1 MRALQ
6 GESQLLLGE
15 GKVVVRLDRVVR
27 SAHVLVWWLAE
38 VACVRVLC
46 H

>member
-6 GESQLLLGE
+6 CESQFLLGE
-15 GKVVVRLDRVVR
+15 GKVVVRLDRVVG
-27 SAHVLVWWLAE
+27 SAQVLIWWLAE
-38 VACVRVLC
+38 VASVWVLR